1 MSETLY
7 NRPMLDVAD
16 RKQLFIDHRFINT
29 ADNVELTVN
38 PPVKLPGPVLR
49 SEHPWEAFSIGWSCV
64 LEDDG
69 LFKLWYSACGADQW
83 TGGPWYLCYAISRD
97 GLTWEKPELG
107 LVEYDGS
114 KRNNIVRAACKLAYI
129 FIDPNGGESDRYKMV
144 EQVLG
149 EGIRVGTSADGLTW
163 DMPDRLVST
172 LKPDTPKQAYWD
184 ARIGRYVAWL
194 KLMVADDGTPMFP
207 FVDPIA
213 SDPPVIAPTVL
224 RRGRSIGRIEVDD
237 LTAPWPEENV
247 RTVLAA
253 DEHDPPDSD
262 IYHPDVLPYTEAEDA
277 YFMFPMTYQ
286 HFGEGETTVRNDGL
300 NDSQFAASRDGIHW
314 MRYDRRPYLPR
325 GVAGDPDCGQTH
337 TSEFHFRDGNHLYQY
352 YGAGPWTHGGFRR
365 LDLEQRSDRA
375 NWGRS
380 FYNVARQRLDGFVS
394 ADADYTGGW
403 LTTPPIVF
411 SGRELTLNVD
421 VAAMGEARVE
431 IQGAD
436 GRPLPGFSAG
446 ECDRVMVNDVAH
458 TVSWNGN
465 RDVHGLAG
473 RPVRLKVAMR
483 AAKLFAFQFR

>member
-1 MSETLY
+1 MPAPLPRISE
-7 NRPMLDVAD
+7 RRRSVDRCWMLDIGN
-16 RKQLFIDHRFINT
+16 RKQLFIDHRFI
-29 ADNVELTVN
+29 DRCENVELTVN
-38 PPVKLPGPVLR
+38 PPVKLPGPVLV

-83 TGGPWYLCYAISRD
+83 AGGPWYLCYATSRD
-97 GLTWEKPELG
+97 GIAWDKPELG

-129 FIDPNGGESDRYKMV
+129 FIDPNGGEADHYKMV

-194 KLMVADDGTPMFP
+194 KLMVADDGTPMYP

-213 SDPPVIAPTVL
+213 SDPPAIAPKIL

-237 LTAPWPEENV
+237 LTAPWPEESI

-300 NDSQFAASRDGIHW
+300 NDAQFAASRDSIHW
-314 MRYDRRPYLPR
+314 MRYDRRPYIGR
-325 GVAGDPDCGQTH
+325 G
-337 TSEFHFRDGNHLYQY
+337 
-352 YGAGPWTHGGFRR
+352 
-365 LDLEQRSDRA
+365 
-375 NWGRS
+375 
-380 FYNVARQRLDGFVS
+380 
-394 ADADYTGGW
+394 
-403 LTTPPIVF
+403 
-411 SGRELTLNVD
+411 
-421 VAAMGEARVE
+421 
-431 IQGAD
+431 
-436 GRPLPGFSAG
+436 LPGTFDG
-446 ECDRVMVNDVAH
+446 GTIH
-458 TVSWNGN
+458 
-465 RDVHGLAG
+465 AG
-473 RPVRLKVAMR
+473 RPIRLHFSICARPCIMPSRSTQDRVPVPASICGSRGHTMIIANSTSKTKGPSSEVTR
-483 AAKLFAFQFR
+483 IRKSIVP

>member
-1 MSETLY
+1 
-7 NRPMLDVAD
+7 MLDVAD
-16 RKQLFIDHRFINT
+16 RKQLFIDHRFI
-29 ADNVELTVN
+29 DRCENVELTVN
-38 PPVKLPGPVLR
+38 PPVKLPGPVLV
-49 SEHPWEAFSIGWSCV
+49 SEHPWETFSIGWSCV

-83 TGGPWYLCYAISRD
+83 AGGAWYLCYATSWD

-129 FIDPNGGESDRYKMV
+129 FIDPNGGEADRYKMV

-207 FVDPIA
+207 FVDPVA
-213 SDPPVIAPTVL
+213 SDPPAIAPKIL

-237 LTAPWPEENV
+237 LTAPWPEESI

-262 IYHPDVLPYTEAEDA
+262 IYHPDVLPYTEADDA

-300 NDSQFAASRDGIHW
+300 NDAQFAASRDSIHW
-314 MRYDRRPYLPR
+314 MRYDRRPYIGRGLPGTFDGGTIHASPAHLRR
-325 GVAGDPDCGQTH
+325 GDRFLQMYTG
-337 TSEFHFRDGNHLYQY
+337 S
-352 YGAGPWTHGGFRR
+352 PWTHGGFRA
-365 LDLEQRSDRA
+365 LSDEERRDRGYG
-375 NWGRS
+375 NGIGL
-380 FYNVARQRLDGFVS
+380 VEQRLDGFVS
-394 ADADYTGGW
+394 ADAAYTGGT
-403 LTTPPIVF
+403 LTTPPLRF
-411 SGRELTLNVD
+411 SGERLELNID
-421 VAAMGEARVE
+421 VAAMGQARVE
-431 IQGAD
+431 VQDEA
-436 GRPLPGFSAG
+436 GRPLPGFELSR
-446 ECDRVMVNDVAH
+446 CRRVMVNDVRHVAAWDGSPSLGSH
-458 TVSWNGN
+458 
-465 RDVHGLAG
+465 AG
-473 RPVRLKVAMR
+473 RPIRLHFGMR
-483 AAKLFAFQFR
+483 SAKLYAFQFR